1 MPQYRDEITRRQRY
15 ENLVQE
21 LTLERSNV
29 EGEWRDVG
37 DWLCPH
43 RLRFSA
49 SERNKGTRPTTTK
62 NVIDSTARF
71 SARTLSAGMHAGL
84 TSPARPWLK
93 LTTPDPTLAEF
104 GPVKNWLHV
113 VTSRMLTIF
122 ATTNLYQV
130 LPLVYLDMGVFG
142 TAAMAALWD
151 EKDIFRCYS
160 YPLGSFAM
168 GQDARGLI
176 SSFTRTYQ
184 RSVRQ
189 VVEDFGVSAD
199 GRTID
204 WSNISTLVKDLWDKG
219 NYQQAVEITW
229 LVKPNEEEDRK
240 KFLSK
245 YLPWTSCYWE
255 TGGGEPRA
263 GEKKFLRESGF
274 KTFPIMGP
282 RWEVTG
288 DDTYGTD
295 APGRLAL
302 GDVRQLQIMQRR
314 KAQLLSKAVDPPLRG
329 PAELRSQKTSLLPGK
344 ITYVNVR
351 EGMQGLAPIHEVRLE
366 GFQHLTQDMG
376 DVQYR
381 IQRAFYED
389 LFLMMARSDDR
400 LGADRPTATEVLER
414 KEEKLL
420 VLGPVVEGTNDE
432 LLDPIIDRTF
442 SLMLDA
448 DQIPEPP
455 EELLNVQLKVEYIS
469 MLSQAQKLVGVVGQ
483 DRFLQSSMG
492 MAEVWPNVR
501 HKVNVFQA
509 LDNYGEMLG
518 VDPRIL
524 IATEDAEAAAQA
536 EAQAAQDQA
545 ESEQAVNVAKA
556 AQLASNAPIGGNTA
570 LAALTQGAQQAGA

>member
-1 MPQYRDEITRRQRY
+1 
-15 ENLVQE
+15 
-21 LTLERSNV
+21 
-29 EGEWRDVG
+29 
-37 DWLCPH
+37 
-43 RLRFSA
+43 
-49 SERNKGTRPTTTK
+49 
-62 NVIDSTARF
+62 
-71 SARTLSAGMHAGL
+71 
-84 TSPARPWLK
+84 
-93 LTTPDPTLAEF
+93 
-104 GPVKNWLHV
+104 
-113 VTSRMLTIF
+113 
-122 ATTNLYQV
+122 
-130 LPLVYLDMGVFG
+130 
-142 TAAMAALWD
+142 
-151 EKDIFRCYS
+151 
-160 YPLGSFAM
+160 M

-176 SSFTRTYQ
+176 SSFTRTYT

-199 GRTID
+199 GRSID
-204 WSNISTLVKDLWDKG
+204 WTNISTLVKDLWDKG
-219 NYQQAVEITW
+219 TYQAPIEITW
-229 LVKPNEEEDRK
+229 LVKPNELEDRSRL
-240 KFLSK
+240 LSK

-274 KTFPIMGP
+274 KTFPLMCP

-295 APGRLAL
+295 APGRMAL

-329 PAELRSQKTSLLPGK
+329 PSELRTQKTSLLPGK
-344 ITYVNVR
+344 ITFVNVR
-351 EGMQGLAPIHEVRLE
+351 EGQQGLAPIHEVRLE

-381 IQRAFYED
+381 IQRCFYED

-400 LGADRPTATEVLER
+400 LGADRPTATEVMER

-420 VLGPVVEGTNDE
+420 GLGPVVEGTNDE

-455 EELLNVQLKVEYIS
+455 EELLDVQLKVEYIS

-483 DRFLQSSMG
+483 DRYLQSAMG
-492 MAEVWPNVR
+492 LFEVFPNIR

-509 LDNYGEMLG
+509 MDNYGEMLG
-518 VDPRIL
+518 VDPRVTVPTDE
-524 IATEDAEAAAQA
+524 AQAAADA
-536 EAQAAQDQA
+536 EAQAAQAQA

-556 AQLASNAPIGGNTA
+556 AQLASQAPMGGDTA
-570 LAALTQGAQQAGA
+570 LAALTANQPVAG